1 MGAGTRIFGVRFN
14 GKGSKGLQGD
24 IPGPKVLEKVPGYV
38 ARSQVLVSSHH
49 GCEQKETQFASV
61 TPAAGLAIG

>member
-49 GCEQKETQFASV
+49 GCEQKENQ
-61 TPAAGLAIG
+61 